1 MKGTEWLFYTSPW
14 KLEDGSEVSNIKITS
29 KVASFS
35 LVSYTPSLQD
45 YGSAMIFNIGRISLL
60 LKPKNWKIFLFSAM
74 KEAKALSVPSAQY
87 NEEDLPSV
95 QLEYGAVSDKEI
107 MTSSVNGCEKYCP
120 RILSSLTLIADQNG
134 S

>member
-45 YGSAMIFNIGRISLL
+45 YGSAMIFNIGKISLL
-60 LKPKNWKIFLFSAM
+60 FKPKNWKIFLFSAM

-107 MTSSVNGCEKYCP
+107 MTSSFNGCEKYCP